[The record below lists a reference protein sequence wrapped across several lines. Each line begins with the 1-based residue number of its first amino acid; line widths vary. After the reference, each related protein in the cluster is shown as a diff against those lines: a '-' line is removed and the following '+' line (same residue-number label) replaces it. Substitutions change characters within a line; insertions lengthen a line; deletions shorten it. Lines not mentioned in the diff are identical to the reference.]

1 VDTKSKSEIKFL
13 EKFLRTGLHDMY
25 NRYKNSCG
33 VKRYRDDLK
42 KLARPYDAFL
52 SCDAVEVE
60 RIARKSIVDYLATWA

>member
-1 VDTKSKSEIKFL
+1 
-13 EKFLRTGLHDMY
+13 MY